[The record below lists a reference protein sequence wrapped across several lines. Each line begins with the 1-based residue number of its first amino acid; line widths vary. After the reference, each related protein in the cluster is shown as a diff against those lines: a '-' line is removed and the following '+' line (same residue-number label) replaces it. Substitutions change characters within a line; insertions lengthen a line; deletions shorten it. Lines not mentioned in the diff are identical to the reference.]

1 MFKKLSLIFLLLSIL
16 IISGCVKSSESKE
29 KQEVGTTN
37 NYEGASLKIGVVGN
51 EDKLPK
57 FSNVSYQKR
66 ELNDLVNNQEE
77 NFDALIITNEAFS
90 EADKDQFVE
99 YFNKVKYPV
108 FFYEAKGIS
117 DDAFLEKGVTLESS
131 KINSSAYI
139 RGYVNKEKERVKWV
153 LHLPDNKN
161 KSDKENIFIQLFE
174 IIDENKR

>member
-16 IISGCVKSSESKE
+16 IISGCVKNSESKE
-29 KQEVGTTN
+29 KQEGVTTKT
-37 NYEGASLKIGVVGN
+37 EGYSLKICVVGN
-51 EDKLPK
+51 ENELPE
-57 FSNVSYQKR
+57 FSSIYYQKR
-66 ELNDLVNNQEE
+66 ELDNLVTNEEE
-77 NFDALIITNEAFS
+77 NFDALIITKEAFS

-117 DDAFLEKGVTLESS
+117 EDAFLEKGVTLESS
-131 KINSSAYI
+131 KINSSAFI
-139 RGYVNKEKERVKWV
+139 RGYLNKEKERVKWV

-174 IIDENKR
+174 IIEESKK